1 MDDSN
6 LELDEIVIFELPT
19 FPDLEAFCER
29 FRPRWSGWSHA
40 DEQVWL
46 FTADLD
52 SGGDIA
58 SLFRDAQVLLSELGV
73 AAIRYWLDGRVY
85 ALEAAGRPEPEGSR
99 ALAA

>member
-1 MDDSN
+1 MDDAN
-6 LELDEIVIFELPT
+6 LNLDIAIFELPT
-19 FPDLEAFCER
+19 FPDLEAFCAQ

-40 DEQVWL
+40 DDEVWL

-58 SLFRDAQVLLSELGV
+58 TLFREAQGLLSDLGV

-85 ALEAAGRPEPEGSR
+85 VLEAAARPNSEETP

>member
-1 MDDSN
+1 MDDRY
-6 LELDEIVIFELPT
+6 LELDIVIFELPT

-29 FRPRWSGWSHA
+29 FRPQWSGWSHA
-40 DEQVWL
+40 DDEVWL

-58 SLFRDAQVLLSELGV
+58 SLFREAQGLLSELGV

-85 ALEAAGRPEPEGSR
+85 VLEAAHRPDSEASP
-99 ALAA
+99 AIAA

>member
-46 FTADLD
+46 
-52 SGGDIA
+52 
-58 SLFRDAQVLLSELGV
+58 DAEK
-73 AAIRYWLDGRVY
+73 
-85 ALEAAGRPEPEGSR
+85 PTK
-99 ALAA
+99 